1 MLRALLF
8 LLLAVI
14 NIAPAAAD
22 GYRSKDLAEAAAQYR
37 QALIAAVPAEQRQP
51 ELISQLRR
59 DADAGSRAKRYAQA
73 TDDLG
78 RAIAYGADD
87 GLVWLRLAQ
96 NLFAA
101 GDDHVLAAAYN
112 AYLKSTDPAERG
124 NALFLIGSDYDR
136 HDK

>member
-59 DADAGSRAKRYAQA
+59 DADADPARSGMRRRPTISAAPSPTAPMTGSSGCGSRRTSSPPA
-73 TDDLG
+73 TTTSSP
-78 RAIAYGADD
+78 RPTTPISNRPIRPSVATPS
-87 GLVWLRLAQ
+87 
-96 NLFAA
+96 F
-101 GDDHVLAAAYN
+101 
-112 AYLKSTDPAERG
+112 
-124 NALFLIGSDYDR
+124 
-136 HDK
+136 

>member
-59 DADAGSRAKRYAQA
+59 DADADPREA
-73 TDDLG
+73 
-78 RAIAYGADD
+78 
-87 GLVWLRLAQ
+87 VC
-96 NLFAA
+96 A
-101 GDDHVLAAAYN
+101 GDRR
-112 AYLKSTDPAERG
+112 SRP
-124 NALFLIGSDYDR
+124 R
-136 HDK
+136 HRLRRR